1 MRFASTRKGDNLFS
15 AIRPIPLFRH
25 QDDHLRTFCTNENS
39 LFRATTE
46 YDAPTFP
53 LRITSAMNRSAHRV
67 FLLVFSLAFVAIIAQ
82 AQSSEEIHVTP
93 RVQSP
98 PIAPPIANVPVLSS
112 RARPMHVDVD
122 LVLVPVTVTDVK
134 GKSVMDLHKEDFKL
148 FEGDE
153 EAKVRYFFAQDTPV
167 SVGVVVDLSS
177 SMKNKVDRVR
187 EAVDEFFKN
196 ADPADDYFVVTFANR
211 PKLLANTTTS
221 ISTIQAQLAQMEA
234 KGNTALADA
243 IYLSLLKL
251 HNSKYERKALVV
263 ISDGGDNASRNS
275 LRKVKNLAKEADAQ
289 VYAIDVCDAPSVLIT
304 KKLEER
310 FGRQWLSQVSEVSG
324 GRTIAV
330 DDPRKIPDA
339 AAQISIE
346 LRNQYVLGFR
356 PSTLA
361 TDGKWRKIKV
371 RVSRKDDPLPLQLY
385 YKTGYMAQ
393 KRLAASYTRSASV
406 RRPVCRKR
414 TITPVSFYLET
425 EMGEAKSAGP
435 SMSR

>member
-1 MRFASTRKGDNLFS
+1 MKCHLLGILFLS
-15 AIRPIPLFRH
+15 AVTI
-25 QDDHLRTFCTNENS
+25 
-39 LFRATTE
+39 
-46 YDAPTFP
+46 
-53 LRITSAMNRSAHRV
+53 V
-67 FLLVFSLAFVAIIAQ
+67 AQ
-82 AQSSEEIHVTP
+82 AQSPEDIQITP
-93 RVQSP
+93 RVQAKPITP
-98 PIAPPIANVPVLSS
+98 PIADVPLLSARS
-112 RARPMHVDVD
+112 RPLRKDVD

-148 FEGDE
+148 FEGDD
-153 EAKVRYFFAQDTPV
+153 EAQVRYFFAQDTPV
-167 SVGVVVDLSS
+167 SVGVLVDLSS
-177 SMKNKVDRVR
+177 SMRNKIDRVR

-221 ISTIQAQLAQMEA
+221 IPTIQSKLASMEA

-251 HNSKYERKALVV
+251 HNAKYERKALVI

-289 VYAIDVCDAPSVLIT
+289 VYAIDVCDGPAVLFT

-310 FGRQWLSQVSEVSG
+310 FGRQWLSQVSDVSG

-330 DDPRKIPDA
+330 DDANKIPDA
-339 AAQISIE
+339 AAQISLE

-356 PSTLA
+356 PNNLA
-361 TDGKWRKIKV
+361 SDGKWRKIKV

-385 YKTGYMAQ
+385 YKTGYMA
-393 KRLAASYTRSASV
+393 RND
-406 RRPVCRKR
+406 
-414 TITPVSFYLET
+414 
-425 EMGEAKSAGP
+425 
-435 SMSR
+435 

>member
-1 MRFASTRKGDNLFS
+1 MHRYLPGVLLSVIVTIGATGQS
-15 AIRPIPLFRH
+15 AV
-25 QDDHLRTFCTNENS
+25 D
-39 LFRATTE
+39 
-46 YDAPTFP
+46 
-53 LRITSAMNRSAHRV
+53 V
-67 FLLVFSLAFVAIIAQ
+67 
-82 AQSSEEIHVTP
+82 HVTP
-93 RVQSP
+93 HIQSIP
-98 PIAPPIANVPVLSS
+98 AAPVAKMPTLGIRSK
-112 RARPMHVDVD
+112 PMRVDVD

-134 GKSVMDLHKEDFKL
+134 GKSVLDLHKEDFRL
-148 FEGDE
+148 FEGDD
-153 EAKVRYFFAQDTPV
+153 EAQVRYFFAQDTPI

-211 PKLLANTTTS
+211 PRLLANTTTS
-221 ISTIQAQLAQMEA
+221 IPTIQSKLAGMEA

-251 HNSKYERKALVV
+251 HSAKYQRKALVV

-289 VYAIDVCDAPSVLIT
+289 VYAIDVCDAPSVLFT

-330 DDPRKIPDA
+330 DNANKIPDA
-339 AAQISIE
+339 AAQISLE

-356 PSTLA
+356 PSNLA

-371 RVSRKDDPLPLQLY
+371 HVSRKDDPLPLQLY
-385 YKTGYMAQ
+385 YKTGYMA
-393 KRLAASYTRSASV
+393 RND
-406 RRPVCRKR
+406 
-414 TITPVSFYLET
+414 
-425 EMGEAKSAGP
+425 
-435 SMSR
+435 